1 MSSTHTPTTSSSRFS
16 CPCQRI
22 PLSLSSA
29 TSAEYGDVASLSRRM
44 KSKSSNITSKE
55 NRKQS
60 TIISGGISNGGITP
74 LHLAAQHGH
83 PAAVS
88 LLLNEGYDV
97 DTGILSTEDKSVVS
111 SGATPLHR
119 ASFSGAI
126 SSMQIVLSWGTTP
139 QTQTDLL
146 AKDTSFG
153 DKKTP
158 LHKAVAG
165 GRPLGVQLLMNTL
178 QLRGMLQEALQTTDV
193 SGLTP
198 LELAKQYTSM
208 DSEALEVE
216 RQSVRRWDVVAG
228 GLEADWTTCQRLLEG
243 ALPSIATS
251 VTQEDD
257 ETKSTTKQEK
267 SSQEFLDN
275 VANNYCEEDGSEC
288 IDGRCRTSVWEN
300 AFRLALSSSMEVAL
314 RSSVCIPI
322 GKSVLSSSKDE
333 IKGDAMSEAIGKTSE
348 APPSADIT
356 SLKVND
362 TSPTIQTSQPKSIGR
377 QCDNCGKH
385 SLALYRSADSQL
397 VCRKCRRLVGRI

>member
-1 MSSTHTPTTSSSRFS
+1 MSSNHTSTTSSSRFS

-83 PAAVS
+83 RAAVS

-97 DTGILSTEDKSVVS
+97 DTGLLSTEDKSAVS

-126 SSMQIVLSWGTTP
+126 SSMQILLSGTTP
-139 QTQTDLL
+139 QTQADLL

-178 QLRGMLQEALQTTDV
+178 QIRSMLQEALQTTDV

-228 GLEADWTTCQRLLEG
+228 GEEADWDTCQRLLEG

-251 VTQEDD
+251 VTQEDV
-257 ETKSTTKQEK
+257 ETKSTTKQET
-267 SSQEFLDN
+267 SSRELLDN

-300 AFRLALSSSMEVAL
+300 AFRSALSSSMEVAL

-322 GKSVLSSSKDE
+322 GKSVLSSKDE
-333 IKGDAMSEAIGKTSE
+333 IKGDAVSEAIGKTSD

-362 TSPTIQTSQPKSIGR
+362 ASPTTQTSQPKSIGR

-385 SLALYRSADSQL
+385 SPALYRSANSQL
-397 VCRKCRRLVGRI
+397 VCRKCRRLV

>member
-1 MSSTHTPTTSSSRFS
+1 MLSSAHTSTTSSSRFS

-97 DTGILSTEDKSVVS
+97 DTGLLSTEDKSDVS

-126 SSMQIVLSWGTTP
+126 SSMQILLSWGTTP
-139 QTQTDLL
+139 QTQADLL

-178 QLRGMLQEALQTTDV
+178 QIRSMLQEALQTTDV

-228 GLEADWTTCQRLLEG
+228 GEEADWDTCQRLLEG

-251 VTQEDD
+251 VTQEDV
-257 ETKSTTKQEK
+257 ETKSTTKQET
-267 SSQEFLDN
+267 SSRELLDN

-300 AFRLALSSSMEVAL
+300 AFRSALSSSMEVAL

-322 GKSVLSSSKDE
+322 GKSVLSSKDE
-333 IKGDAMSEAIGKTSE
+333 IKGDAVSEAIGKTSD

-362 TSPTIQTSQPKSIGR
+362 ASPTTQTSQPKSIGR

-385 SLALYRSADSQL
+385 SPALYRSANSQL
-397 VCRKCRRLVGRI
+397 VCRKCRRLV